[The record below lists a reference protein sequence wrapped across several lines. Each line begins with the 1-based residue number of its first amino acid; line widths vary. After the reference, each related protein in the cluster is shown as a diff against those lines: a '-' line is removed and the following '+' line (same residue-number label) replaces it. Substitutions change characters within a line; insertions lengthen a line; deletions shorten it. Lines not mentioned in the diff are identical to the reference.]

1 MRLLILG
8 AGYSARHFVKL
19 FGTEF
24 SWIGGTTRSPEKMEE
39 LRSIGMEPILFDG
52 ETASGELLEA
62 IASATYV
69 LVSAA
74 PTTQGDPLLNAARD
88 ALTEATPKAICYLST
103 IGVYGDHK
111 GRRVTETADCNPT
124 SKRSI
129 QRLKA
134 EKDWLAFSEETGIPV
149 SILRLAGIYGRGQ
162 NALCNLDK
170 GKARRII
177 KEGQVFNRIHVADIA
192 GAVQCVFENNA
203 SGIFNVCDDAPCPPE
218 EVVEYAADLMGV
230 EPPPAIAFED
240 ADLSPMAI
248 TFYGEVKRAS
258 NAKLKGALGYKFKFP
273 TYREA
278 LDHMWKNGWN

>member
-8 AGYSARHFVKL
+8 AGYSARHFVKMY
-19 FGTEF
+19 GTEF

-39 LRSIGMEPILFDG
+39 LRSKGVQPILFDG
-52 ETASGELLEA
+52 QTASDELLEA
-62 IASATYV
+62 IATATHI

-74 PTTQGDPLLNAARD
+74 PTDDGDPLLNAARD
-88 ALTEATPKAICYLST
+88 AVAKAKPTAVCYLST
-103 IGVYGDHK
+103 IGVYGDHG
-111 GRRVTETADCNPT
+111 GRWVTETAECNPT
-124 SKRSI
+124 SKRSK
-129 QRLKA
+129 QRLEA
-134 EKDWLAFSEETGIPV
+134 EHEWLAFSEETNIPV

-177 KEGQVFNRIHVADIA
+177 KEGQVFNRIHVSDIA
-192 GAVQCVFENNA
+192 GAVQHAFEDNA

-218 EVVEYAADLMGV
+218 DVVEYAARLMGV

-248 TFYGEVKRAS
+248 SFYGEVKRAS

-273 TYREA
+273 NYREA
-278 LDHMWKNGWN
+278 LDYMWENGWS

>member
-8 AGYSARHFVKL
+8 AGYSARHFVKMY
-19 FGTEF
+19 GTEF
-24 SWIGGTTRSPEKMEE
+24 SWIGGTTRSEEKMAD
-39 LRSIGMEPILFDG
+39 LQSKGIHPILFDG
-52 ETASGELLEA
+52 ETASDELLEA
-62 IASATYV
+62 ISSATHI

-74 PTTQGDPLLNAARD
+74 PTDDGDPLLNAARD
-88 ALTEATPKAICYLST
+88 AVAEAKPTAICYLST
-103 IGVYGDHK
+103 IGVYGDHE
-111 GRRVTETADCNPT
+111 GRWVTETAECNPT
-124 SKRSI
+124 SKRSKL
-129 QRLKA
+129 RLEA
-134 EKDWLAFSEETGIPV
+134 EKEWLAFSEESGIPV

-177 KEGQVFNRIHVADIA
+177 KEGQVFNRIHVSDIA
-192 GAVQCVFENNA
+192 GAVQHAFEDNA
-203 SGIFNVCDDAPCPPE
+203 SGIFNVSDDVPCPPE
-218 EVVEYAADLMGV
+218 DVVEYAARLMGV

-248 TFYGEVKRAS
+248 SFYGEVKRAS

-278 LDHMWKNGWN
+278 LDYMWENGWS

>member
-8 AGYSARHFVKL
+8 AGYSARHFVKMY
-19 FGTEF
+19 GTEF
-24 SWIGGTTRSPEKMEE
+24 SWIGGTTRSPEKMED
-39 LRSIGMEPILFDG
+39 LRTEGIEPILFDG
-52 ETASGELLEA
+52 QTANPEFLEA
-62 IASATYV
+62 ISSVTHI

-74 PTTQGDPLLNAARD
+74 PTAEGDPLLTAARD
-88 ALTEATPKAICYLST
+88 ALAAAKPTAICYLST

-111 GRRVTETADCNPT
+111 GRWVTENAECTPT
-124 SKRSI
+124 SERSK
-129 QRLKA
+129 QRLVA
-134 EKDWLAFSEETGIPV
+134 ENDWLAFSEETGIPV

-177 KEGQVFNRIHVADIA
+177 KEGQVFNRIHVVDIA
-192 GAVQCVFENNA
+192 GAIQHAFEDNA
-203 SGIFNVCDDAPCPPE
+203 SGIFNVSDDAPCPPE
-218 EVVEYAADLMGV
+218 DVVEYAARLMGIA
-230 EPPPAIAFED
+230 PPPAVAFED

-248 TFYGEVKRAS
+248 SFYGEVKRAS

-278 LDHMWKNGWN
+278 LDYMWENGWN

>member
-8 AGYSARHFVKL
+8 AGYSARHFVKMY
-19 FGTEF
+19 GTEF
-24 SWIGGTTRSPEKMEE
+24 SWIGGTTRSEEKMAD
-39 LRSIGMEPILFDG
+39 LQSKGIHPILFDG
-52 ETASGELLEA
+52 ETASDELLEA
-62 IASATYV
+62 ISSATHI

-74 PTTQGDPLLNAARD
+74 PTDDGDPLLNAARD
-88 ALTEATPKAICYLST
+88 AVAESKPTAICYLST
-103 IGVYGDHK
+103 IGVYGDHE
-111 GRRVTETADCNPT
+111 GRWVTETAECNPT
-124 SKRSI
+124 SKRSKL
-129 QRLKA
+129 RLEA
-134 EKDWLAFSEETGIPV
+134 EKEWLAFSEESGIPV

-177 KEGQVFNRIHVADIA
+177 KEGQVFNRIHVSDIA
-192 GAVQCVFENNA
+192 GAVQHAFEDNA
-203 SGIFNVCDDAPCPPE
+203 SGIFNVSDDAPCPPE
-218 EVVEYAADLMGV
+218 DVVEYAARLMGV

-248 TFYGEVKRAS
+248 SFYGEVKRAS

-278 LDHMWKNGWN
+278 LDYMWENGWS